1 MRFEIR
7 LIGVLVAG
15 MLLCWPAVAETS
27 ALRAEQELFA
37 SINHARRAH
46 GLPSLRWN
54 ESLATAARRHAQL
67 MAKRG
72 AVQHGFEGEPGLSAR
87 VKQTGT
93 HFHWLSENVAEG
105 PTSLFIHNQF
115 MKSPP
120 HRANI
125 LDRDMDSLGVGVV
138 ERDRQLF
145 AVEDFSQ
152 AR

>member
-1 MRFEIR
+1 MRIGIR
-7 LIGVLVAG
+7 LIGVGAAG
-15 MLLCWPAVAETS
+15 ILLCWLAVAETS
-27 ALRAEQELFA
+27 AFRAERELFA
-37 SINHARRAH
+37 SINNARRAH
-46 GLPSLRWN
+46 GLAPLRWN

-87 VKQTGT
+87 VKQTGA

-105 PTSLFIHNQF
+105 PTSVFIHNQF

-125 LDRDMDSLGVGVV
+125 LDHDMDSLGVGVV
-138 ERDRQLF
+138 GRDRQLF